1 MTHTFH
7 TLQAAAQVV
16 DVFFQLSH
24 ATKTNQPLKL
34 NEKPVSE
41 AAACQGHLLDFSRLW
56 DGLQVLLEH
65 QDFGVFLLQDGD
77 QVVQQSDVSA

>member
-24 ATKTNQPLKL
+24 AAKTSQSLNL
-34 NEKPVSE
+34 NEKPVRE
-41 AAACQGHLLDFSRLW
+41 AAACRDHPLDFSCLW

-65 QDFGVFLLQDGD
+65 QNFGVFLLQDGD

>member
-7 TLQAAAQVV
+7 ALQAAAQVV
-16 DVFFQLSH
+16 DVFFQLGH
-24 ATKTNQPLKL
+24 AAKTNQSLRL

-41 AAACQGHLLDFSRLW
+41 AAACRGHRLDFGCLW

-65 QDFGVFLLQDGD
+65 QDFGIFLLQDGD

>member
-7 TLQAAAQVV
+7 ALQAAAQVV

-24 ATKTNQPLKL
+24 AAKTNRSLRL
-34 NEKPVSE
+34 NGTTVSE
-41 AAACQGHLLDFSRLW
+41 AAACRGHSLDFGCLW

-65 QDFGVFLLQDGD
+65 QDFGILLLQDGD
-77 QVVQQSDVSA
+77 QVVQQGDVPA